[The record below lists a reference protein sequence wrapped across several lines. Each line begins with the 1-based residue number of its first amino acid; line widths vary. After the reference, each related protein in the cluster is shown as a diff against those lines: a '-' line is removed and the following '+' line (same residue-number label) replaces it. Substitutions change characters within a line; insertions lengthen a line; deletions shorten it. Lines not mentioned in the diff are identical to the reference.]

1 LAGSTAHAQNVGPSR
16 SPMQEL
22 PKHYD
27 HKAAQARCRQIWDA
41 GRFWHAEPPAPGER
55 DPSPRR
61 GSWHG
66 RL

>member
-1 LAGSTAHAQNVGPSR
+1 
-16 SPMQEL
+16 MQEL

-41 GRFWHAEPPAPGER
+41 GRFWHAEPPALGER